1 MVDRETIL
9 KMIEAQEKEWESIVK
24 HLQAKATNLEAN
36 ARLEFDKKMHELKN
50 KLKEAEHQ
58 ANEVKK
64 TSENAWKDSGDKL
77 IRSWNDMIMNI
88 DSFILRLKK

>member
-9 KMIEAQEKEWESIVK
+9 KMIEAQEKEWESMVK
-24 HLQAKATNLEAN
+24 HLQAKAADLEVN

-50 KLKEAEHQ
+50 KLKEAERQ
-58 ANEVKK
+58 ANEVKM

-88 DSFILRLKK
+88 DNFILRLKK